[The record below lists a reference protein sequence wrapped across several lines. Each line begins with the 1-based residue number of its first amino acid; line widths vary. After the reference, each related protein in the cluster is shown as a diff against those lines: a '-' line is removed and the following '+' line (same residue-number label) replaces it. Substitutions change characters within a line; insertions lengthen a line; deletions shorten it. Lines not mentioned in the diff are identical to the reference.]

1 MYLEQQLQ
9 KLTDAVT
16 QLILV
21 IESQRLPVAQ
31 LPIVEQVVTVP
42 VFAAPAPVAPV
53 VNVPSPPV
61 FAAPAPVTPAAVMPP
76 PPVFAAPA
84 PVAPVVNVPSPPVFA
99 APAPVTPAAV
109 MPPPPVFAAPA
120 PVAPVVNVPFTDGK
134 GLIDYVMKSYSEMGT
149 EKGAG
154 IGNVLNQL
162 GYKNINDVKPEHYA
176 ALFAGIEGLK

>member
-1 MYLEQQLQ
+1 MSLELNIQQ
-9 KLTDAVT
+9 LTDAVT

-21 IESQRLPVAQ
+21 IESQKLPVTQ
-31 LPIVEQVVTVP
+31 LPIVEQV
-42 VFAAPAPVAPV
+42 APAPVVTPPSMLNAVPV
-53 VNVPSPPV
+53 TS
-61 FAAPAPVTPAAVMPP
+61 APAPVTPAAVMPP

-84 PVAPVVNVPSPPVFA
+84 PVAPVVNA
-99 APAPVTPAAV
+99 
-109 MPPPPVFAAPA
+109 
-120 PVAPVVNVPFTDGK
+120 PFTDGK